1 AVAGRAAR
9 WNVAAGHGR
18 PELARAVA
26 AQTRALEYAP
36 TLLGFSTEPAIRLAA
51 RIARLAPKGLRH
63 VMFTSGG
70 SESNE
75 SVIRLVRLY
84 WRVRG
89 GRRNTGLVALRRHLP
104 SPPPAAPRPPA
115 PPP

>member
-36 TLLGFSTEPAIRLAA
+36 PLLGFSTEPAIRLAA
-51 RIARLAPKGLRH
+51 RLARLAPKGLRH

-84 WRVRG
+84 WRLRPRPAKNGLLSLPG
-89 GRRNTGLVALRRHLP
+89 GGPGPAAGRAQ
-104 SPPPAAPRPPA
+104 PPAL
-115 PPP
+115 